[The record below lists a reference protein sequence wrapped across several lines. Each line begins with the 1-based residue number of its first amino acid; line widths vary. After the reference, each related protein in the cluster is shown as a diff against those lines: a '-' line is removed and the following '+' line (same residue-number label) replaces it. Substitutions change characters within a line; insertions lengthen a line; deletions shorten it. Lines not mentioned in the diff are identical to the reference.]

1 MKNDSMNK
9 ELKKMI
15 AKYCLNMNMNSVPS
29 NFKIK
34 NFTIELQSNHK
45 HVEYGILYYLT
56 QTDSL
61 RQTDDLPHCWIKT
74 F

>member
-1 MKNDSMNK
+1 MKNDSKNK

-34 NFTIELQSNHK
+34 NFTNELQSNHK
-45 HVEYGILYYLT
+45 HAGIWYFILFD
-56 QTDSL
+56 TD
-61 RQTDDLPHCWIKT
+61 
-74 F
+74 